1 VFTYCDFSLNPTIP
15 RPSTSRLSHDR
26 IVYEA
31 YLKSPVAF
39 TLTNRCPGV
48 RTNIQS
54 LSCADI
60 SVIHNR
66 CVLLIDTSAS
76 YLSDSADS
84 QEPKIK

>member
-26 IVYEA
+26 IVCKA
-31 YLKSPVAF
+31 YLKSPGAF